1 MATEKKAEAPR
12 TVEDRLRTLYELQKI
27 YSEISRIREYRGD
40 LPREVDELGS
50 VVEGLRTRLSRVQAE
65 LAEIKARRTK
75 EQTEMERR
83 QALVARYNEQLNEVT
98 NSQEYSALTKMI
110 GNETLEIDL
119 NAKNMRDL
127 DRAIGQEE
135 EAVARI
141 QAQIEEKNAILEDK
155 RSSLATIVSETRQE
169 EEALLMKAK
178 ALEPLLDE
186 RTLAAF
192 KRIRQS
198 ARNGVAVV
206 TVDRNACGGCFNRIP
221 PQKQIEVRTHK
232 KIIVCEYCGRIIID
246 PELTLEA

>member
-12 TVEDRLRTLYELQKI
+12 TVEERLRTLYELQKI

-40 LPREVDELGS
+40 LPREVEELAS
-50 VVEGLRTRLSRVQAE
+50 VVEGLRTRRERVRNE
-65 LAEIKARRTK
+65 LTEIKARRTK

-83 QALVARYNEQLNEVT
+83 QALVERYNEQLNDVT

-110 GNETLEIDL
+110 GNETLEIEL

-127 DRAIGQEE
+127 DRAIAQEE
-135 EAVARI
+135 DTVARI
-141 QAQIEEKNAILEDK
+141 QEQIDEKDAILADK
-155 RSSLATIVSETRQE
+155 RSSLATIVGETRQE

-178 ALEPLLDE
+178 DLEPLLDE

-232 KIIVCEYCGRIIID
+232 KIIICEYCGRIIID
-246 PELTLEA
+246 PELAAE